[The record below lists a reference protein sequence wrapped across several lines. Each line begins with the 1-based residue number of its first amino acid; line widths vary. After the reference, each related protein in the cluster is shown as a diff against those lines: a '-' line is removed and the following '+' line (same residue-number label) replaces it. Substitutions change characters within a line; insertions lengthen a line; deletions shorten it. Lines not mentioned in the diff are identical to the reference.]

1 MFASRFRGSGMS
13 VARDGPI
20 PLCGCAFLS
29 VQNSCCAMLVCWALL
44 LFGCFFGRRYLPIP
58 LTLLTVALQLK
69 TLLTYVLAVLLSS
82 KLPAVDCCEGVF
94 QCCSFFTSSP
104 RLWLRRRRDAVTL
117 RSTVCALAAQ
127 LHCREKYTLVNPVS
141 NSLVSETWVVVPG
154 TMTGGNRIRRAGVSR
169 ECQGLP

>member
-1 MFASRFRGSGMS
+1 MS

-58 LTLLTVALQLK
+58 LTLLTVASQLK

-82 KLPAVDCCEGVF
+82 KLLAVVSIVARASFSVAVSSPAVLGF
-94 QCCSFFTSSP
+94 
-104 RLWLRRRRDAVTL
+104 
-117 RSTVCALAAQ
+117 
-127 LHCREKYTLVNPVS
+127 
-141 NSLVSETWVVVPG
+141 G
-154 TMTGGNRIRRAGVSR
+154 
-169 ECQGLP
+169 